1 MKINNTQNT
10 QITALAVNID
20 ERGAKQGLGRRLLG
34 QQMAFQFWI
43 SIALGQTQTYVC
55 CACASCP
62 AIKRFE
68 VVNKGRSP
76 FKKTVKKGDIVPF
89 WRPPPLN
96 GSKGDIC
103 CLITDK
109 SA

>member
-43 SIALGQTQTYVC
+43 SIALGQTHTYVC

-62 AIKRFE
+62 AIKR
-68 VVNKGRSP
+68 VSLQC
-76 FKKTVKKGDIVPF
+76 VPTAESS
-89 WRPPPLN
+89 W
-96 GSKGDIC
+96 
-103 CLITDK
+103 
-109 SA
+109 